1 MKKYFF
7 ILIASAYCALAQARP
22 AQARPAQAQQP
33 AQTVKGRV
41 IDTESQQPVIGANVI
56 ITSLN
61 PIMGSATDAEGNFR
75 IEKVPIGR
83 HSIKITSIGYDDAFL
98 QEINVGSGKEVEL
111 NIKLTESFKSLDEVV
126 IKAQK
131 ENGAPLNDMVSVSGR
146 SFTVDQTKRFAAA
159 VNDPARMALSFAG
172 VATNDDGS
180 NQIIIRGNS
189 PKGLLWR
196 MEGVEIPNPNHFA
209 SEGSSGGGISALSAN
224 VLSNSDFLTGAFPA
238 EYGNATSGVFDL
250 KLRKGNNEKREY
262 AMQAGVL
269 GLDFAA
275 EGPIGA
281 KGGASYLANYRYS
294 TLSVLNKIGVNIQG
308 DASTDFQDGAFKLY
322 IPYDE
327 KAVVTV
333 WGMGGLST
341 SAIDDPS
348 EKEVFKSNRGIAGVN
363 YMRYL
368 NSKSYLEN
376 IVSYSATLQ
385 SNEYFDK
392 EKQTSQSQNFVNQAL
407 RISSLYNYKLNARNT
422 MRLGIIVNHLD
433 FNLFDRDNEDGP
445 SKVNVD
451 QKGNTQL
458 FQAYAQWK
466 TRVTPTVT
474 MNVGLHGMLLG
485 LNNEFSIEPRVGL
498 KWSVAP
504 KSTVSL
510 GGGLHSKTESVSTYF
525 AQVNTGDGKTDLL
538 NKNLKLMK
546 SAHMVAGYELRPS
559 ASWRILAET
568 YYQHHYHVPIGPP
581 NTTTPYLLFDSQLN
595 EIEGFGSDSLVSGG
609 KGRSYGL
616 ELTVEKSLTNGIYFM
631 STTSLYQSKYTARD
645 GVERDSRFNGKFV
658 QNLVAGKEWKVGK
671 NKTNIF
677 AANIKILGAGGN
689 RVTPVDLEK
698 SRAEGKTV
706 RDWSRSYSE
715 QLPHY
720 FRTDLRVSYTK
731 NKKRTTSTLSLDIQ
745 NVSNRLNAFNQSYDV
760 KKDLV
765 KITTQTGLL
774 PILNYRL
781 EF

>member
-1 MKKYFF
+1 MRKI
-7 ILIASAYCALAQARP
+7 ILTLLAGAYSALTY
-22 AQARPAQAQQP
+22 AQQP
-33 AQTVKGRV
+33 TQLVKGRV
-41 IDTESQQPVIGANVI
+41 IDTESQQPIIGANI
-56 ITSLN
+56 ITTTVN
-61 PIMGSATDAEGNFR
+61 PIAGGATDAQGHFR
-75 IEKVPIGR
+75 IEKVPVGR
-83 HSIKITSIGYDDAFL
+83 HSFKITCIGYDDAFL
-98 QEINVGSGKEVEL
+98 QEITVGSGKEVEL
-111 NIKLTESFKSLDEVV
+111 NIKLSESFKSLDEVV
-126 IKAQK
+126 IKAQT
-131 ENGAPLNDMVSVSGR
+131 ENGAPLNEMVSVSGR

-172 VATNDDGS
+172 VATNDDGN

-250 KLRKGNNEKREY
+250 KLRKGNDEKREY
-262 AMQAGVL
+262 ALQAGVL

-294 TLSVLNKIGVNIQG
+294 TLSVLNKIGINIVG
-308 DASTDFQDGAFKLY
+308 DATTDFQDGAFKVYL
-322 IPYDE
+322 PYDE
-327 KAVVTV
+327 KSVVSV

-341 SAIDDPS
+341 SKFDDED
-348 EKEVFKSNRGIAGVN
+348 EKELFKSNRGMVGVN
-363 YMRYL
+363 YLRYL

-385 SNEYFDK
+385 SDESFDK
-392 EKQTSQSQNFVNQAL
+392 EDNTSQSQNFLNQAL
-407 RISSLYNYKLNARNT
+407 RLSSLYNYKLNARNT
-422 MRLGIIVNHLD
+422 VRLGVIINHLD
-433 FNLFDRDNEDGP
+433 FNLFDRNNDGGQV
-445 SKVNVD
+445 KTNVD
-451 QKGNTQL
+451 QEGNTQL
-458 FQAYAQWK
+458 FQAYGQWK
-466 TRVTPTVT
+466 ARLTPTVT
-474 MNVGLHGMLLG
+474 MNVGLHGMLLE
-485 LNNEFSIEPRVGL
+485 LNNQFSIEPRAGL

-504 KSTVSL
+504 KSTISL
-510 GGGLHSKTESVSTYF
+510 GAGLHSKTESISTYF
-525 AQVNTGDGKTDLL
+525 ARVNTSDGKTGLL

-546 SAHMVAGYELRPS
+546 SAHFVAGYELRPS
-559 ASWRILAET
+559 ASWRIMTET
-568 YYQHHYHVPIGPP
+568 YYQHHYNVPIGPP
-581 NTTTPYLLFDSQLN
+581 NTTTPYLLYDSQIN
-595 EIEGFGSDSLVSGG
+595 EVEGFGSDTLTSDG

-631 STTSLYQSKYTARD
+631 STTSLYQSLYTARD

-658 QNLVAGKEWKVGK
+658 QNVLAGKEWKVGK

-677 AANIKILGAGGN
+677 AANIKVLAAGGN
-689 RVTPVDLEK
+689 RVTPIDLDK
-698 SRAEGKTV
+698 SREAGHTV
-706 RDWSRSYSE
+706 RDWTKSYSE

-731 NKKRTTSTLSLDIQ
+731 NKKRTTSTISLDIQ
-745 NVSNRLNAFNQSYDV
+745 NVTNRLNAFNQAYDPRSDRV
-760 KKDLV
+760 R
-765 KITTQTGLL
+765 ITTQTGLL